1 MSNQGERLE
10 LSSGVVPIGQQIQC
24 VAREIKMRERCYPRW
39 VAQQRMTEAEA
50 QRELERMRA
59 VLHTLQELAG
69 R

>member
-1 MSNQGERLE
+1 MTNFKLT
-10 LSSGVVPIGQQIQC
+10 SGVVPIEKQIQC

-39 VAQQRMTEAEA
+39 VRQNRMTETEA
-50 QRELERMRA
+50 TRELERMRA

>member
-1 MSNQGERLE
+1 MSAFSLDP
-10 LSSGVVPIGQQIQC
+10 GVIPIEQQIQC

-39 VAQQRMTEAEA
+39 VKQGRMKGAEA

-59 VLHTLQELAG
+59 VLHTLQEVAG

>member
-1 MSNQGERLE
+1 MNDFE
-10 LSSGVVPIGQQIQC
+10 LSSGVIPIENQIQC

-39 VAQQRMTEAEA
+39 VRQGRMSESDA

-59 VLHTLQELAG
+59 VLHTLQEVAG

>member
-1 MSNQGERLE
+1 MSDFRLDA
-10 LSSGVVPIGQQIQC
+10 GVIPIEKQIQC

-39 VAQQRMTEAEA
+39 VKQGRMKEAEA

-59 VLHTLQELAG
+59 VLHTLQEVAG

>member
-1 MSNQGERLE
+1 MTDFE
-10 LSSGVVPIGQQIQC
+10 LSSGVVPIEKQIQC

-39 VAQQRMTEAEA
+39 VRQGRMKEAEA

-59 VLHTLQELAG
+59 VLHTLQEVAG

>member
-1 MSNQGERLE
+1 MSGFSLDP
-10 LSSGVVPIGQQIQC
+10 GVIPLKKQIQC

-39 VAQQRMTEAEA
+39 VRQGRMKEAEA

-59 VLHTLQELAG
+59 VLHTLQEVAG

>member
-1 MSNQGERLE
+1 MTPFNLDP
-10 LSSGVVPIGQQIQC
+10 GVISIEQQIQC

-39 VAQQRMTEAEA
+39 VRQGRMKETEA

-59 VLHTLQELAG
+59 VLHTLQEVAG